1 MASSIPP
8 FPASAASASA
18 LSFYREP
25 ALRRAVQALV
35 ERGGSTPREAELV
48 AHNLVLANASGH
60 ASHGVGMLPRYVD
73 SLLDGGL
80 AVNRHVRIELD
91 TGTLLRLDG
100 ESGYGQVVGREAMEL
115 GIERARAHGVCVVAL
130 ANAHHL
136 GRIGHWAEQCVE
148 HGLTSIHF
156 VNVVTRPI
164 VAPFGGLD
172 ARTGTNP
179 ICIGI
184 PRPGEEPILLD
195 FATSR
200 IAQGKTRIAYN
211 QGQQVAPG
219 SLIDDEGRPTTEP
232 KYGVVP
238 PFGALLPFGEHKGFG
253 LSLVAELLG
262 GALTGGPT
270 CRNRNPAQRRIING
284 LFAVLIDTEQLGTLP
299 HFAHEASAYIDWL
312 RRCPVPPGEPGIL
325 LAGEPERAARQR
337 ARTEGVAIDA
347 TTWQDILTAGEKLN
361 LPRTEFEKL
370 ATTSG

>member
-1 MASSIPP
+1 MASPTPSSS
-8 FPASAASASA
+8 PASAV
-18 LSFYREP
+18 SFHAQA

-35 ERGGSTPREAELV
+35 ERGGSAPREAELV
-48 AHNLVLANASGH
+48 AQNLVLANASGH

-80 AVNRHVRIELD
+80 AVNRHVRVELD
-91 TGTLLRLDG
+91 TGTLLRLNG

-115 GIERARAHGVCVVAL
+115 GIERAKEHGVCVVAL
-130 ANAHHL
+130 AQAHHL
-136 GRIGHWAEQCVE
+136 GRIGHWAEQCLE

-179 ICIGI
+179 VCIGI
-184 PRPGEEPILLD
+184 PRPGEDPIVLD

-219 SLIDDEGRPTTEP
+219 SLLDDTGRPTTDP

-238 PFGALLPFGEHKGFG
+238 PYGALLPFGEHKGFG

-270 CRNRNPAQRRIING
+270 CRERSPGRRRILNG

-299 HFAHEASAYIDWL
+299 HFAREASAYIEWL
-312 RRCPVPPGEPGIL
+312 RGSPVPPGEPGIL
-325 LAGEPERAARQR
+325 LAGEPERAARRR
-337 ARTEGVAIDA
+337 AQAEGIAIDP
-347 TTWQDILTAGEKLN
+347 TTWNEILSASEKLG
-361 LPRTEFEKL
+361 LPKADFERL
-370 ATTSG
+370 ASDQT